1 VPQVEHLNM
10 IQGVIGRL
18 AQNSFVVKGWSITL
32 TAALLGFAAKDHDTS
47 FAWIAFGAAAVF
59 ALIDAWYLAN
69 ERKYVHLYARAVE
82 PNSTVGWSLDAG
94 RPGSGDVLTA
104 LFSWSVL
111 LPHSTAVLA
120 ALGVALFG

>member
-1 VPQVEHLNM
+1 MPQVEHLAM

-32 TAALLGFAAKDHDTS
+32 TAALLGFAAKDQDAS

-59 ALIDAWYLAN
+59 ALIDAWYLAT
-69 ERKYVHLYARAVE
+69 ERRYVALYVRAVA
-82 PNSTVGWSLDAG
+82 PDSTVGWSLAAG
-94 RPGSGDVLTA
+94 KPGFCGVISA

-111 LPHSTAVLA
+111 LPHGTTVLA
-120 ALGVALFG
+120 ALGVALWG